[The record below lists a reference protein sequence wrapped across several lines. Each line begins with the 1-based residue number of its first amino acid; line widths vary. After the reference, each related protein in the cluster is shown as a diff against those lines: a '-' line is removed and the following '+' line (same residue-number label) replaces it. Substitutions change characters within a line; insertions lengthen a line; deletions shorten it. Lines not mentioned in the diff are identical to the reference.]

1 MKTRSLVKSL
11 FFASVLVFSA
21 ASVRADEKTDAAV
34 ASAEEW
40 LALVDAKEYR
50 KSWQEAAPIFKESV
64 NENKWEEMVAS
75 VRGPLGAM
83 ESRVLLGAQFTNSL
97 PGAPAGEYVVIQFKT
112 DFANKP
118 GAIETITPM
127 KAGDSWLVSGYFIR

>member
-1 MKTRSLVKSL
+1 MKTRSLIKSL
-11 FFASVLVFSA
+11 FFAGALVLSVA
-21 ASVRADEKTDAAV
+21 GVRADEKTDAAV
-34 ASAEEW
+34 ASAKEW

-64 NENKWEEMVAS
+64 NESKWEEMVAS
-75 VRGPLGAM
+75 VRGPLGAV
-83 ESRVLLGAQFTNSL
+83 ESRVLLGAQSTSSL

-112 DFANKP
+112 EFSNKP

-127 KAGDSWLVSGYFIR
+127 KDGDSWRVSGYFIR

>member
-1 MKTRSLVKSL
+1 MKTRSLITSL
-11 FFASVLVFSA
+11 FLAGALVLSVA
-21 ASVRADEKTDAAV
+21 GVRADEKTDAAV
-34 ASAEEW
+34 VAAKEW

-50 KSWQEAAPIFKESV
+50 KSWQEAALFFKDSV
-64 NENKWEEMVAS
+64 SEKQWEEMVAS

-97 PGAPAGEYVVIQFKT
+97 PGIPAGEYVVIQFKT

-127 KAGDSWLVSGYFIR
+127 KAGGAWRVAGYFIR